1 MINIRKGETTMTVAI
16 ITFFVGVFLG
26 ITIASLCTAASNRD
40 DITYKEDVSQD
51 VLSNRQI

>member
-1 MINIRKGETTMTVAI
+1 MTVAI